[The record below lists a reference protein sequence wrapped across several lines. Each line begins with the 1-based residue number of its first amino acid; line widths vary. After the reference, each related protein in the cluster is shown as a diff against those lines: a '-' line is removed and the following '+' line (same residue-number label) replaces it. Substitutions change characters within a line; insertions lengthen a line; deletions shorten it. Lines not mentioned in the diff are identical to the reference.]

1 MVLPVLFTHISSIPY
16 NMSTHYHATW
26 FANELSKRNSSDSLK
41 KLGAS
46 MMTAT
51 VDLNP
56 HQLDAALFA
65 FRSPLSRG
73 AMLAD
78 EVGLGK
84 TIEAGLIICQLW
96 AERKRKILVVA
107 PPTLRKQWEQ
117 ELLDKFHINSL
128 VLDSREFRARQ
139 HGGTNPLLPQ
149 DRVVICSY
157 NFVQS
162 KADHFSQVPWD
173 LVVMDE
179 AHRMRNVVKPSNK
192 IANAVRDALRGRS
205 KLLLTATPLQNSL
218 TELYGLVSFIDE
230 HLFGD
235 FDTFRERFIRS
246 DTVSLDELRSRI
258 NHICQRTLRRQVNE
272 YVKFTQRIA
281 FTQNFTPTP
290 DEQRLYD
297 NVSEY
302 LQRDSLQAL
311 PSGQRTLITMVMRK
325 LLASSSFAIAGT
337 LQRLVDRI
345 ATPPNQSSEQ
355 NDPTTFFD
363 DFEAIETLA
372 EEFQEEQSNS
382 ESSAESST
390 NPLERLSPEARLELA
405 ELQHFL
411 TLANSIATNAKGEA
425 LLVALRE
432 GFQKLQELGA
442 RRKAVIFTESRR
454 TQEYLLELLNAN
466 GYNGVMTMNGNNTDD
481 RSGAIYRSWAARH
494 AGESV
499 VTGNKAVDLRAA
511 LVEHFRDHAE
521 ILIATEAAA
530 EGVNLQFASLV
541 VNYDLPWNPQ
551 RIEQRIGRCHRYGQ
565 QFDVVV
571 INFLNTSNAADQ
583 RVFELLSEKFQLFD
597 GVFGASD
604 EVLGALES
612 GVDFERRIADIYQQC
627 RSRDQIDSAF
637 QQLQTELDEQIQERM
652 AETRS
657 KLMEHFDDE
666 VHQRFKNIQQEQQ
679 FLNELERALW
689 NLTRFQLRD
698 VATFNDDDFSFT
710 IHTTNGNWPDHW
722 PTLQLATYQLLRQG
736 AVLEGRLPYRM
747 GDDLTTALINDA
759 VEYPLTTAAH
769 VQFNY
774 SEHGAKIGVL
784 EPLIGKS
791 GWMQVQRL
799 TVASLDQEDHIL
811 RAIACDDG
819 QPLHPDCC
827 DKLFLVHGT
836 VIQVPKAQLPET
848 SPATNSL
855 IPASIAEQL
864 QTLLADAQQQVL
876 NEVEQRNATFYEDE
890 SQKLERWA
898 EDRKQGLE
906 LALRDLDIKIKEAKN
921 QKRRVG
927 TLAEKLEVERII
939 KTLEGERARQRR
951 RIFEAQ
957 DEIEAQRDQFIDQVA
972 ARLQQSIHCKELMLV
987 RWSVV

>member
-1 MVLPVLFTHISSIPY
+1 
-16 NMSTHYHATW
+16 
-26 FANELSKRNSSDSLK
+26 
-41 KLGAS
+41 

-73 AMLAD
+73 AILAD

-96 AERKRKILVVA
+96 AEHKRKIVVIA

-117 ELLDKFHINSL
+117 ELLDKFHIRSV

-139 HGGTNPLLPQ
+139 NGGDNPLLPRDQ
-149 DRVVICSY
+149 VVICSY

-162 KADHFSQVPWD
+162 KAEQFQAIPWD

-235 FDTFRERFIRS
+235 FDTFRERFIRGEYA
-246 DTVSLDELRSRI
+246 SLDELRSRI
-258 NHICQRTLRRQVNE
+258 SHICQRTLRRQVNE

-297 NVSEY
+297 DVSEY

-337 LQRLVDRI
+337 LQSLVERI
-345 ATPPNQSSEQ
+345 SEPANATEQ
-355 NDPTTFFD
+355 LNNPTTLLD
-363 DFEAIETLA
+363 DFDAIETLA
-372 EEFQEEQSNS
+372 EEFQEEQSVSVS
-382 ESSAESST
+382 E
-390 NPLERLSPEARLELA
+390 PLPLLQGLSPEAQLELQ
-405 ELQHFL
+405 ELQRFL
-411 TLANSIATNAKGEA
+411 ALATSISTNAKGEA

-432 GFQKLQELGA
+432 GFEKLQQLGA

-454 TQEYLLELLNAN
+454 TQQYLLELLSTN
-466 GYNGVMTMNGNNTDD
+466 GYNNGVMTMNGNNADD
-481 RSGAIYRSWAARH
+481 RSGAIYRSWVARH
-494 AGESV
+494 VGESV
-499 VTGNKAVDLRAA
+499 VTGNKSVDLRAA

-565 QFDVVV
+565 EFDVVV
-571 INFLNTSNAADQ
+571 INFLNTTNAADQ
-583 RVFELLSEKFQLFD
+583 RVLELLSEKFQLFD

-604 EVLGALES
+604 EVLGVIES

-627 RSRDQIDSAF
+627 RSRNQIDTAF
-637 QQLQTELDEQIQERM
+637 QQLQAELDEQIQEQM
-652 AETRS
+652 AETRT
-657 KLMEHFDDE
+657 KLMEHFDHE
-666 VHQRFKNIQQEQQ
+666 VHQRFKTIQQEQQ
-679 FLNELERALW
+679 FLSELERALW

-698 VATFNDDDFSFT
+698 TANFNNDDYSFT
-710 IHTTNGNWPDHW
+710 VQTANSAW
-722 PTLQLATYQLLRQG
+722 PTLQQGTYQLLRQG
-736 AVLEGRLPYRM
+736 AVPDGRLAYRM
-747 GDDLTTALINDA
+747 GDTLTTALINSA
-759 VEYPLTTAAH
+759 LEYPLSPAH

-774 SEHGAKIGVL
+774 TAHGAKIGALDSLV
-784 EPLIGKS
+784 GKS

-799 TVASLDQEDHIL
+799 TVASLDNEDHIL
-811 RAIACDDG
+811 RAIICDNG

-827 DKLFLVHGT
+827 DKLFLVQGT
-836 VIQVPKAQLPET
+836 VMPPVAT
-848 SPATNSL
+848 ANPAP
-855 IPASIAEQL
+855 PAPLAEQL
-864 QTLLADAQQQVL
+864 QTQLANAQQQAL
-876 NEVEQRNATFYEDE
+876 NEIEQRNATFYEDE

-898 EDRKQGLE
+898 EDRKQGIE
-906 LALRDLDIKIKEAKN
+906 LALRNLEAKIKEAKN
-921 QKRRVG
+921 QKRRAG
-927 TLAEKLEVERII
+927 TLAEKLELDRAIT
-939 KTLEGERARQRR
+939 TLESERARQRFR
-951 RIFEAQ
+951 NYEAQ
-957 DEIEAQRDQFIDQVA
+957 DEIDAQRDKFIDQVA
-972 ARLQQSIHCKELMLV
+972 ARLQQTIHCKQLMLV
-987 RWSVV
+987 RWGVV